1 MPKIDRIKAD
11 IEDYRENYK
20 MLLTF
25 MLMLF
30 GAIGSMIFMAFDK
43 NSKYYVL
50 AALALIPLFLTAAM
64 LRKVWKDLEQKKEE
78 LENV

>member
-43 NSKYYVL
+43 NQKYYVL
-50 AALALIPLFLTAAM
+50 AALALIPLFLVAAM

>member
-1 MPKIDRIKAD
+1 MSKIDRIKAD

-20 MLLTF
+20 MLMTF

-43 NSKYYVL
+43 NPKYY
-50 AALALIPLFLTAAM
+50 FLPSW
-64 LRKVWKDLEQKKEE
+64 LLSHCCW
-78 LENV
+78 